1 MSITIECYKI
11 LNSRFALEHR
21 YNHIKTSSSSGND
34 DLNVTPTKNK
44 CVTPTRKKTEREQ
57 VRPEIARSTSKMLK
71 HVTPSSDLTDST
83 LVVTQLKNRTVK
95 HVTPPTMTEHSSI
108 AVTQLKERNVS
119 DSTTDKKKN
128 KKKKKKK
135 QRLSSDSTKSFGS
148 AKSESA
154 DQKQRD
160 LRRWRR
166 ERDKTK
172 PKKRNLKRS
181 IAVGFESG
189 EESEWSPGSE
199 DEDAEEEDE
208 EEVKVV
214 ETKKKKKKKKEV
226 VENKDQTLSQVIERW
241 RGGEL
246 NKSTVAQ
253 LKVVLK
259 HFDCKISGRKAEL
272 VERTSEVLNVN
283 YGSFAYVPQGE
294 ENKKNLKSTTEKPMT
309 NGRRFGCDL
318 TNDDADSMML
328 STKSKKKKNE
338 EGTLIIE
345 SSSLNTGLVAVPT
358 KKKKKQQHAWAK
370 KPLSMHSSK
379 MR

>member
-71 HVTPSSDLTDST
+71 HITPSSDLTDST
-83 LVVTQLKNRTVK
+83 
-95 HVTPPTMTEHSSI
+95 TPPTMTEHSSI

-181 IAVGFESG
+181 IVIGFESG

-199 DEDAEEEDE
+199 DEDAEEEEE
-208 EEVKVV
+208 EEVKVM
-214 ETKKKKKKKKEV
+214 ETKKKKKKKKVV

-272 VERTSEVLNVN
+272 VERTSEVLNC
-283 YGSFAYVPQGE
+283 FFRPLM
-294 ENKKNLKSTTEKPMT
+294 KKM
-309 NGRRFGCDL
+309 
-318 TNDDADSMML
+318 
-328 STKSKKKKNE
+328 
-338 EGTLIIE
+338 I
-345 SSSLNTGLVAVPT
+345 
-358 KKKKKQQHAWAK
+358 
-370 KPLSMHSSK
+370 
-379 MR
+379 

>member
-44 CVTPTRKKTEREQ
+44 CMTPTRKKTEREQ

-71 HVTPSSDLTDST
+71 HITPSSDLTDST
-83 LVVTQLKNRTVK
+83 
-95 HVTPPTMTEHSSI
+95 TPPTMTEHSSI

-181 IAVGFESG
+181 IAIGFESG

-199 DEDAEEEDE
+199 DEDAEEEEE
-208 EEVKVV
+208 EEVKVM
-214 ETKKKKKKKKEV
+214 ETKKKKKKKKKVV

-294 ENKKNLKSTTEKPMT
+294 ENKKDLKSTTEKPMT

-358 KKKKKQQHAWAK
+358 KKKKKKKQQTHVWAK